1 MPSRIALFALVL
13 LIGLPAA
20 ARAQGPCK
28 VAHVVDGDTFNCR
41 DGRNVRL
48 LGIDSPDA
56 GRFGNVARRA
66 LATLLPVDSTVRIEI
81 DSVPRDSDGRW
92 LGYVFL
98 EDGRLINELL
108 VREGFAFYRGSRE
121 NVRYATRLR
130 AAEQAARGASRG
142 VWSQ

>member
-1 MPSRIALFALVL
+1 MPFRTCLFALVL
-13 LIGLPAA
+13 VMGLPAA
-20 ARAQGPCK
+20 VLAQGPCK
-28 VAHVVDGDTFNCR
+28 VAHVIDGDTFNCR

-81 DSVPRDSDGRW
+81 DSVPRDTDGRW

-108 VREGFAFYRGSRE
+108 VRDGFAFYRASRE
-121 NVRYATRLR
+121 NARYATRLR
-130 AAEQAARGASRG
+130 AAEQTARGASRG